1 MALQLSIPISNTSL
15 TQQGTACYVIKLN
28 SKSFRVRSNFGVA
41 FAQAKAAGAVS
52 SLRLRLRLR
61 RSQSQGA
68 RGGPIPGKIFRPG
81 K

>member
-28 SKSFRVRSNFGVA
+28 RQIFRLRSKSGVA
-41 FAQAKAAGAVS
+41 FAEAKAAG
-52 SLRLRLRLR
+52 

-68 RGGPIPGKIFRPG
+68 RPRGGPIPGKIFW
-81 K
+81 

>member
-1 MALQLSIPISNTSL
+1 MALHLSLPSSDTSL

-28 SKSFRVRSNFGVA
+28 RQIFRLRSKSGVA

-52 SLRLRLRLR
+52 SLRLRLR

-68 RGGPIPGKIFRPG
+68 RGGPIPGKIF
-81 K
+81 